1 MIVARFRTLS
11 GLSVSMS
18 NAHDVFVYILDQR
31 SWRGQTLEHAHG
43 QVPRWSESVVANAPC
58 PAFRRSSVKSSSAFV
73 IDRAGAGRIKVEA
86 RDRTSCTLFGWFDQ
100 IRVIDRP
107 SEFDVRQIESRVAYL
122 DLAQLNA
129 E

>member
-58 PAFRRSSVKSSSAFV
+58 PAFRRSSVKSSNAFV
-73 IDRAGAGRIKVEA
+73 IDPANAGRIRVVA
-86 RDRTSCTLFGWFDQ
+86 RDRKLCTHFGWLDKTQ
-100 IRVIDRP
+100 VIDQT
-107 SEFDVRQIESRVAYL
+107 SEFGIGQIESRLVFF